1 MITTVFPLKIN
12 KYQPR
17 AYCRNSMVE
26 KRFREKGIAPH
37 PQLDFQEVLE
47 HEPFPVETVN
57 S

>member
-1 MITTVFPLKIN
+1 
-12 KYQPR
+12 
-17 AYCRNSMVE
+17 MVD